1 MIDNPIV
8 SFFFPFVFAFA
19 FLLFILCGIV
29 QTGNCREFI
38 FLGNLQSKPY
48 E

>member
-1 MIDNPIV
+1 MIDNLIV
-8 SFFFPFVFAFA
+8 SFFPFVSAFA

-38 FLGNLQSKPY
+38 FLGNLHSKPY